1 MYKIHIPVKVH
12 LKILKKKK
20 FIWKKNQRWAVLDMR
35 RSKSQKQKI
44 YNFSVYRMRPVA
56 YIKQNLTNL
65 AEIPI
70 GWANQVE
77 VL

>member
-1 MYKIHIPVKVH
+1 
-12 LKILKKKK
+12 
-20 FIWKKNQRWAVLDMR
+20 MR

-44 YNFSVYRMRPVA
+44 YNFSVYRMLRPVA

>member
-1 MYKIHIPVKVH
+1 MMYKIHIKVH

-20 FIWKKNQRWAVLDMR
+20 FIWKKNQQWAVLDMR

-44 YNFSVYRMRPVA
+44 YNFSVYRMLRPVA

-70 GWANQVE
+70 GWADQVE